1 MGTPSRQIRSE
12 VTSQGQ
18 LRLSLATVDVPDPGP
33 HEVTVRIEASPINP
47 SDLGL
52 LLGSADLSTARASG
66 TAGDPVVT
74 ADVPPGLLKS
84 LAARLDQSLP
94 VGNEGAG
101 VVVATGDSDA
111 ARALAGK
118 TVSVI
123 GGEMYSQYRTL
134 QTGMCM
140 ELPEGT
146 RPEAGASWFVNPFTA
161 LGMVETMRM
170 EGHSALV
177 HTAAASNLGQM
188 LVKICLADD
197 VPLVNIVRKPE
208 QAETLRALGAKH
220 VVDSSAP
227 GFRDDLTAALEETNA
242 TLAFDAVGGGKLASQ
257 ILGCME
263 IAQSR
268 GEAYSRSGSSTHKQ
282 VYIYGRLDLSP
293 TELAPNAG
301 MAWGV
306 GGWLLNAFIQKVGG
320 EGMAKL
326 RARVA
331 SELETTFASHYTQR
345 VSLAGALDLDA
356 IRAYQRKATGEK
368 YLIEPNRD
376 A

>member
-33 HEVTVRIEASPINP
+33 DEVTVRIEASPINP

-52 LLGSADLSTARASG
+52 LLASADLSTARASG
-66 TAGDPVVT
+66 TAEDPRVT
-74 ADVPPGLLKS
+74 ADVPPSLLKG

-111 ARALAGK
+111 ARALAGR

-123 GGEMYSQYRTL
+123 GGEMYAQYRTL

-140 ELPEGT
+140 ALPEGT

-161 LGMVETMRM
+161 LGMVETLRR
-170 EGHSALV
+170 EGHTALV

-188 LVKICLADD
+188 LVKICRADG

-208 QAETLRALGAKH
+208 QAETLRALGATH
-220 VVDSSAP
+220 VVDSSQP
-227 GFRDDLTAALEETNA
+227 GFRDELTAALAETNA
-242 TLAFDAVGGGKLASQ
+242 TLAFDAVGGGRLASQ

-268 GEAYSRSGSSTHKQ
+268 SGGYSRYGSSTHKQ
-282 VYIYGRLDLSP
+282 VYIYGRLDPSP
-293 TELAPNAG
+293 TELVPNAG

-306 GGWLLNAFIQKVGG
+306 AGWLLTPFLQKIGG
-320 EGMAKL
+320 EGIARL

-331 SELETTFASHYTQR
+331 AELETTFASHYTQR

-356 IRAYQRKATGEK
+356 IRTYQRKATGEK

>member
-18 LRLSLATVDVPDPGP
+18 LRLSLATVEAPDPAP
-33 HEVTVRIEASPINP
+33 HEVTVRIEAAPINP

-52 LLGSADLSTARASG
+52 LLGAADLATAKASG
-66 TAGDPVVT
+66 TADDPVVT
-74 ADVPPGLLKS
+74 ADIPPGLLKGF
-84 LAARLDQSLP
+84 AARFDQSLP

-118 TVSVI
+118 TVSVV
-123 GGEMYSQYRTL
+123 GGETYSQYRTCPA
-134 QTGMCM
+134 GMCM
-140 ELPEGT
+140 ALPEGT
-146 RPEAGASWFVNPFTA
+146 KPEVGASWFVNPFTA
-161 LGMVETMRM
+161 LGMVETMRN
-170 EGHSALV
+170 EGHSGLV

-188 LVKICLADD
+188 LVKLCLADD
-197 VPLVNIVRKPE
+197 VPLVNVVRKPE

-227 GFRDDLTAALEETNA
+227 GFREDLIAALEATGA
-242 TLAFDAVGGGKLASQ
+242 TLAFDAVGGGRLASQ

-263 IAQSR
+263 TAQSR
-268 GEAYSRSGSSTHKQ
+268 GASYSRYGSDTHKQ
-282 VYIYGRLDLSP
+282 VYIYGRLDTSP
-293 TELAPNAG
+293 TELVANAG
-301 MAWGV
+301 FAWGI
-306 GGWLLNAFIQKVGG
+306 GGWLLTPFLQKTAP
-320 EGMAKL
+320 ERMAEL

-345 VSLAGALDLDA
+345 VSLAGALDLEA
-356 IRAYQRKATGEK
+356 IRGYERKATGEK
-368 YLIEPNRD
+368 YLIEPNRG

>member
-12 VTSQGQ
+12 ITSQGQ

-33 HEVTVRIEASPINP
+33 TEVTVRIEASPINP

-52 LLGSADLSTARASG
+52 LLGPADLSTARASG
-66 TAGDPVVT
+66 TADDPVVT
-74 ADVPPGLLKS
+74 ADVPSGLLKS

-123 GGEMYSQYRTL
+123 GGEMYAQYRTL

-146 RPEAGASWFVNPFTA
+146 PPEAGASWFVNPFTA

-170 EGHSALV
+170 EGHTALV

-188 LVKICLADD
+188 LVKVCLADD

-220 VVDSSAP
+220 VVDSSAA

-242 TLAFDAVGGGKLASQ
+242 TLAFDAVGGGTLASQ

-268 GEAYSRSGSSTHKQ
+268 SGPYSRYGSETHKQ
-282 VYIYGRLDLSP
+282 VYIYGRLDVSP
-293 TELAPNAG
+293 TELVANAG

-306 GGWLLNAFIQKVGG
+306 GGWLLTPFLQKMGG
-320 EGMAKL
+320 EGVAKL

-356 IRAYQRKATGEK
+356 IRAYQRKTTGEK